1 MGEKLTR
8 PRVVAV
14 VFGLFLLNGL
24 LLTLYNHLKS
34 ELYGTNTGFG
44 KIAINELGGSVAA
57 ACLLTFFLYLM
68 VDRKLVTASSNS
80 GWVAVH
86 AIAILIYSFLHTSAH
101 LAIRN
106 TLYPLL
112 GYGEYDPVNIPL
124 RYAMEL
130 PNDVVTYAKWLLLFI
145 AFEYYRRLRDREV
158 ASSALEHSLMEARL
172 KNLQTQ
178 MQPHFLMN
186 SLNAISSLIY
196 SNPQAADEMI
206 ARLGAFLRRLLS
218 DEDGKQV
225 PLSYEIESVQAYIS
239 IMQMRYKERLRY
251 RFDIDPAVSSAQ
263 VPPLI
268 LQPLVENSIVHGADP
283 ADFSVEIDVTARRQ
297 GDRVEV
303 AVRDHGPGVRPNAR
317 TGVGLQ
323 NLRKRMATLYGD
335 KQSVDIEN
343 AAGGGT
349 IVRLLI
355 PQNV

>member
-1 MGEKLTR
+1 
-8 PRVVAV
+8 
-14 VFGLFLLNGL
+14 
-24 LLTLYNHLKS
+24 
-34 ELYGTNTGFG
+34 
-44 KIAINELGGSVAA
+44 
-57 ACLLTFFLYLM
+57 
-68 VDRKLVTASSNS
+68 
-80 GWVAVH
+80 
-86 AIAILIYSFLHTSAH
+86 
-101 LAIRN
+101 
-106 TLYPLL
+106 
-112 GYGEYDPVNIPL
+112 
-124 RYAMEL
+124 MEL

-158 ASSALEHSLMEARL
+158 AASALEHSLMEARL

-218 DEDGKQV
+218 DETGRQV
-225 PLSYEIESVQAYIS
+225 PLSYEVESVQAYIS
-239 IMQMRYKERLRY
+239 IMQMRYKERLTY
-251 RFDIDPAVSSAQ
+251 RFDIEPGVSSAQ

-268 LQPLVENSIVHGADP
+268 LQPLVENSILHGADP

-297 GDRVEV
+297 GDRLEV
-303 AVRDHGPGVRPNAR
+303 TVRDHGPGVQPGVQPGAR

-343 AAGGGT
+343 ADGGGT
-349 IVRLLI
+349 VVRLLI